1 MDANSMHN
9 HGDDTPPRSLEK
21 TEATPTPETPVLK
34 DIPTPEP
41 ESPTSEEAEK
51 AEQPAPAQ
59 EKIVLQQQPNPL
71 THPEPLQKTEFRK
84 EDEEKPTPQTS
95 SAGVVVLQWLTYAF
109 WGWLILGLLWLMS
122 VVLVNFILGESVN
135 ETVPYAIAASVVLLP
150 IAFVTDLFY
159 RKHEPAKKA
168 GGAMVIMVIHTVLY
182 ALLGIISLIVAVFIG
197 VNSLINI
204 GEPIDSQMVGLF
216 TALFAALLY
225 AGIFLRTLNPFRSR
239 KFSISYG
246 ISMIVVTVTLLA
258 LAIAGP
264 VVASVASRG
273 DRVIEQG
280 LPSVQG
286 AVSTYIIDNNKLPP
300 SLKDVTI
307 NNKDAKKLV
316 DENKVEYI
324 AVGKTESVKVKNSQV
339 NSQAYFRYQLCVE
352 YKAASDSRYDR
363 DYYGGSGTDG
373 YSSYISTYSHGEG
386 RTCYKVQQSA
396 TSSDVDMNIDNVKMN

>member
-41 ESPTSEEAEK
+41 ESPTPEETEK
-51 AEQPAPAQ
+51 PASTE

-71 THPEPLQKTEFRK
+71 THPEPLQKTELHK

-225 AGIFLRTLNPFRSR
+225 AGIFLRTLNPFKSR

-273 DRVIEQG
+273 DRVIEQN
-280 LPSVQG
+280 LPSVQ
-286 AVSTYIIDNNKLPP
+286 ASVETYITDNNKLPS

-307 NNKDAKKLV
+307 NNEDARKLV

-339 NSQAYFRYQLCVE
+339 NSEAYFRYQLCVE
-352 YKAASDSRYDR
+352 YKAASDSRYNR
-363 DYYGGSGTDG
+363 EYYGGSGTDG

-386 RTCYKVQQSA
+386 RTCYKLQQSA
-396 TSSDVDMNIDNVKMN
+396 SQTVDVDINVN